1 MSELDC
7 CEKADYSLTFPRI
20 SSSSSSS
27 SSIFSFSSAFLSFSS
42 FLRRRVVGLRRKSE
56 SLELICEEVCWKSIC
71 ILTTYS

>member
-7 CEKADYSLTFPRI
+7 VRRQITTFPRI
-20 SSSSSSS
+20 SSSSSS